1 MVHTEGNRMTESIPK
16 LYLGQTKKG
25 GGDDLEENLADI
37 IKNYKLKIKEK

>member
-16 LYLGQTKKG
+16 LYLGQTKR

-37 IKNYKLKIKEK
+37 IKNYKVKIKEK